1 MNSFRQFVRSVAHQ
15 GLRWFVRLR
24 MTLAVGF
31 VLGFTV
37 YEFKRSYK
45 TELVGLPRVIWQD
58 VVDWKDDAIMGKS
71 YLEKSA
77 EELKAEADGGNVFA
91 MYVYALRRTTRPPP
105 DVRISPAAPD
115 VAREYYKK
123 AAQAGFGRAQAVM
136 ALYLQREIGGPVDL
150 AQAKV
155 YAEQATAQKDP
166 FGMRVLADILLEE
179 AKNTPGGN
187 TSIELR
193 GCLLLIKAADR
204 GNRGAMR
211 KLGDLTAEGRVGFTD
226 ERGNPI
232 LVQNFTQA
240 LAYYEQAA
248 LMRDYDASQS
258 LAAAYEDGKIAPID
272 LVKAYGWNLVA
283 AQLAPKGEAAL
294 RLKPD
299 DFKKM
304 QDQLTRTKALA
315 VRMSAG
321 DLMAAQNLARNYLTR
336 MPTEKEDAE
345 RSLLKAR

>member
-1 MNSFRQFVRSVAHQ
+1 
-15 GLRWFVRLR
+15 
-24 MTLAVGF
+24 
-31 VLGFTV
+31 
-37 YEFKRSYK
+37 
-45 TELVGLPRVIWQD
+45 
-58 VVDWKDDAIMGKS
+58 
-71 YLEKSA
+71 
-77 EELKAEADGGNVFA
+77 
-91 MYVYALRRTTRPPP
+91 
-105 DVRISPAAPD
+105 
-115 VAREYYKK
+115 
-123 AAQAGFGRAQAVM
+123 
-136 ALYLQREIGGPVDL
+136 
-150 AQAKV
+150 
-155 YAEQATAQKDP
+155 
-166 FGMRVLADILLEE
+166 
-179 AKNTPGGN
+179 
-187 TSIELR
+187 
-193 GCLLLIKAADR
+193 
-204 GNRGAMR
+204 MR

-315 VRMSAG
+315 ARMSPA

>member
-1 MNSFRQFVRSVAHQ
+1 MKAFRQFVRSVAHQ

-24 MTLAVGF
+24 MTMAVGF
-31 VLGFTV
+31 VVLFMV
-37 YEFKRSYK
+37 YEFKRGYK
-45 TELVGLPRVIWQD
+45 TDLVGLPRVIWQD
-58 VVDWKDDAIMGKS
+58 MVDWKDDAIMGKS

-91 MYVYALRRTTRPPP
+91 MYVYALRRTTRPPEE
-105 DVRISPAAPD
+105 VRISPADSA
-115 VAREYYKK
+115 VAREYYAK
-123 AAQAGFGRAQAVM
+123 AAQPPGFARAQAVM
-136 ALYLQREIGGPVDL
+136 ALYLQRGIGGPVDL

-155 YAEQATAQKDP
+155 FAEDAAAQKDP

-187 TSIELR
+187 SSIELK

-226 ERGNPI
+226 ERGSPI

-248 LMRDYDASQS
+248 LMRDYEASQS

-283 AQLAPKGEAAL
+283 AQLATKPEDAAK
-294 RLKPD
+294 LKA
-299 DFKKM
+299 K
-304 QDQLTRTKALA
+304 LA
-315 VRMSAG
+315 TLPARMSPA
-321 DLMAAQNLARNYLTR
+321 DLTAAQNLARNYLTR

>member
-1 MNSFRQFVRSVAHQ
+1 
-15 GLRWFVRLR
+15 
-24 MTLAVGF
+24 
-31 VLGFTV
+31 
-37 YEFKRSYK
+37 
-45 TELVGLPRVIWQD
+45 
-58 VVDWKDDAIMGKS
+58 
-71 YLEKSA
+71 
-77 EELKAEADGGNVFA
+77 
-91 MYVYALRRTTRPPP
+91 
-105 DVRISPAAPD
+105 VRISPAAPD
-115 VAREYYKK
+115 IAREYYKK

-136 ALYLQREIGGPVDL
+136 ALYLQRGIGGPVDL
-150 AQAKV
+150 VQAKV

-179 AKNTPGGN
+179 AKITPGGN

-248 LMRDYDASQS
+248 LMRDYESCKL
-258 LAAAYEDGKIAPID
+258 LAAAFEENRIAERDFI
-272 LVKAYGWNLVA
+272 KAYAWNLVA
-283 AQLAPKGEAAL
+283 VQLAPKSEAEQ

-299 DFKKM
+299 DLPKRLEPSSRIN
-304 QDQLTRTKALA
+304 DLA
-315 VRMSAG
+315 DRMSPS
-321 DLMAAQNLARNYLTR
+321 DLTAAHEMARALLARI
-336 MPTEKEDAE
+336 PTEKEDAE
-345 RSLLKAR
+345 RSLVKAR

>member
-1 MNSFRQFVRSVAHQ
+1 MNSFRQFVRAVAHQ

-24 MTLAVGF
+24 MTMAVGF
-31 VLGFTV
+31 VVLFMV

-58 VVDWKDDAIMGKS
+58 MVDWKDDTLMGKS

-105 DVRISPAAPD
+105 DVRISPADPK
-115 VAREYYKK
+115 VAQEYYEK
-123 AAQAGFGRAQAVM
+123 AAQKGFARAQAVM
-136 ALYLQREIGGPVDL
+136 ALYLHRNLGGTADL
-150 AQAKV
+150 VKAKAF
-155 YAEQATAQKDP
+155 AEQATAQKDP

-187 TSIELR
+187 ISIELR

-226 ERGNPI
+226 ERGSPI

-248 LMRDYDASQS
+248 LMRDYEASRS
-258 LAAAYEDGKIAPID
+258 LAEAYEDGKIAPID

-321 DLMAAQNLARNYLTR
+321 DLTAAQNLARNYLTR